1 MGQVV
6 AVMSA
11 FPAPG
16 CLGDTG
22 FFSLHLTISTKQK
35 STHDAGEVC
44 GKKEHPGSA
53 GCSYELPAGFATHG
67 RCFLEEVIAD
77 EVLKV

>member
-1 MGQVV
+1 MDQVV

-16 CLGDTG
+16 CLSDAG
-22 FFSLHLTISTKQK
+22 FFSPHLTISTKQK

-44 GKKEHPGSA
+44 GKKGYLGSA
-53 GCSYELPAGFATHG
+53 GCSYELPVGFATHG
-67 RCFLEEVIAD
+67 RCFLVEVIAD

>member
-1 MGQVV
+1 MDQVV

-16 CLGDTG
+16 CLGDAG
-22 FFSLHLTISTKQK
+22 FFSPHLTISTKQK

-44 GKKEHPGSA
+44 GKKGIFDLPGA
-53 GCSYELPAGFATHG
+53 LTNCQLA
-67 RCFLEEVIAD
+67 LQLMAD
-77 EVLKV
+77 AFWKR